1 FAFHSSQPQPEGLAL
16 EVTRAKPSLNANVL
30 AMVAIDDDG
39 VHDTFAFQWD
49 ISLAGADTFTFTAP
63 SALNGRL
70 EFPEL
75 GGPRIRNVSQND
87 AGNGRTRWT
96 LTLEQPLQNRYFV
109 VATAVLPLPAD
120 AMVRAPSFVF
130 EQEAAQGAYEPLAVQ
145 AEYVLL
151 ANRSQFQVA
160 PQAREGIES
169 IPADDLQH
177 VMKVRPDLIDQAAE
191 IVRIRNPQAV
201 VAWKLQRMKAEKLL
215 PAVINLSNQ
224 ITVLA
229 ADGSWRAQAMYRI
242 RNRSRQFLA
251 LQMPENS
258 RILSLFVRNLPARPV
273 HTTRNGRNLELIPLP
288 KTIEGDLSFDVT
300 LVFSGRLPEGALP
313 KGFRVARRTLD
324 IPSPHVLQQSE
335 DAEFGMPTAQTTW
348 TVYLP
353 ESLDFE
359 ILTDPGRTNVNY
371 VTEAEQ
377 QMEQATAFL
386 NDLSVL
392 CNINASTSNRRAK
405 AQSLNNLKQSGMA
418 LHNFTNNPRQYGLN
432 PQDQQRQKELE
443 QRAEKLSKAISD
455 LEVKNAEEGLVI
467 QSDNLGNTIVLD
479 TKSRGN
485 EQQAAQSLWD
495 ANNDVTLQQPQNANG
510 KPGLSTPEV
519 TAQNPA
525 GNYRQQLK
533 SKAQS
538 QSGTLNLEVQQQQQ
552 QLVQGQKDAG
562 GQLGWHAEFDQAGI
576 SLESHSSRHRSFGT
590 YPNGGTATYPQNYSF
605 SAVTG
610 NPQNSAGLAA
620 GGQGNGGMMGGGV
633 GGLGVNQGQ
642 PGAKVPPGMMGGMGG
657 MAMGIEPAAPADAR
671 DRAANPAFGE
681 QPPAWTAVGGLSLLI
696 DIPKTGQKLTFAK
709 VTGDARLGLG
719 VRPHETL
726 EKGLGLLWT
735 IAWLALLVGAFWLMR
750 RPERRAKVLR
760 ALPVGLAIL
769 GGLVFLLLP
778 GQSVL
783 GWLAFWVFLIATAV
797 ALFTRRQVR
806 TV

>member
-1 FAFHSSQPQPEGLAL
+1 
-16 EVTRAKPSLNANVL
+16 
-30 AMVAIDDDG
+30 
-39 VHDTFAFQWD
+39 
-49 ISLAGADTFTFTAP
+49 
-63 SALNGRL
+63 
-70 EFPEL
+70 
-75 GGPRIRNVSQND
+75 
-87 AGNGRTRWT
+87 
-96 LTLEQPLQNRYFV
+96 
-109 VATAVLPLPAD
+109 
-120 AMVRAPSFVF
+120 
-130 EQEAAQGAYEPLAVQ
+130 
-145 AEYVLL
+145 
-151 ANRSQFQVA
+151 
-160 PQAREGIES
+160 
-169 IPADDLQH
+169 
-177 VMKVRPDLIDQAAE
+177 
-191 IVRIRNPQAV
+191 
-201 VAWKLQRMKAEKLL
+201 
-215 PAVINLSNQ
+215 
-224 ITVLA
+224 
-229 ADGSWRAQAMYRI
+229 
-242 RNRSRQFLA
+242 
-251 LQMPENS
+251 
-258 RILSLFVRNLPARPV
+258 V

-300 LVFSGRLPEGALP
+300 LVFSGRLPDGALP

-359 ILTDPGRTNVNY
+359 ILTDPSRTNVNY

-377 QMEQATAFL
+377 QVEQATAFL
-386 NDLSVL
+386 NDLSML
-392 CNINASTSNRRAK
+392 CNINANTSNRRAK

-538 QSGTLNLEVQQQQQ
+538 QSGTLNFEVQQQQ
-552 QLVQGQKDAG
+552 QLVQGQSEKKDAT
-562 GQLGWHAEFDQAGI
+562 WQA
-576 SLESHSSRHRSFGT
+576 LDEVESAAIPFQGDGSAGNAGTPQSGNGSF
-590 YPNGGTATYPQNYSF
+590 ATFPKSYSF

-610 NPQNSAGLAA
+610 NPQNSAGLGT
-620 GGQGNGGMMGGGV
+620 GGQGNGGMMGGGA

-642 PGAKVPPGMMGGMGG
+642 PGVKVPPGGGMMGGMGG
-657 MAMGIEPAAPADAR
+657 MAMAIEPAAPADAR

-760 ALPVGLAIL
+760 ALPVSLAIL

-797 ALFTRRQVR
+797 ALFARRQVR
-806 TV
+806 TT